1 MLKRTKGG
9 KYASFEPFC
18 NRTSDGNA
26 LYYIEEGIRTE
37 RGKHQIEGWKA
48 LKQRLE
54 VIGNRYD
61 CKDYS

>member
-37 RGKHQIEGWKA
+37 RGKYQIEGWKA
-48 LKQRLE
+48 LEQML
-54 VIGNRYD
+54 
-61 CKDYS
+61 